1 MKSINNL
8 LLMLLFLLSTAN
20 SIAQSTVKPVII
32 TKPDMGFLQKISK
45 QATAFSTINFKGFT
59 ANDKSFVQLIQ
70 LAKGAE
76 KWKKVE
82 YISFKRKATSIIKAA
97 GITGEPDD
105 GGEVFGEP
113 DDGGEVFA
121 SNKLLLKFLYAIQ
134 AKYKL

>member
-8 LLMLLFLLSTAN
+8 LVMLLFLLSTAN
-20 SIAQSTVKPVII
+20 CIAQSNVKPVVV
-32 TKPDMGFLQKISK
+32 TKPDIGFLQKIYK
-45 QATAFSTINFKGFT
+45 LATAFSTINLKGFS

-70 LAKGAE
+70 LATGAE
-76 KWKKVE
+76 KWKKAE

-121 SNKLLLKFLYAIQ
+121 SNKLLLRYLNSIQ
-134 AKYKL
+134 TKYKL